1 VITSAMHVM
10 IICHTYGIPCSLI
23 GFRGFESTVH
33 GTGMKYRDYSL
44 GVGLDSV
51 WEPQIVPLN
60 LARIEWAD
68 RLRAEKISEEKLDE
82 IEAAIVAGV
91 LAYRDATG

>member
-1 VITSAMHVM
+1 
-10 IICHTYGIPCSLI
+10 
-23 GFRGFESTVH
+23 
-33 GTGMKYRDYSL
+33 
-44 GVGLDSV
+44 V